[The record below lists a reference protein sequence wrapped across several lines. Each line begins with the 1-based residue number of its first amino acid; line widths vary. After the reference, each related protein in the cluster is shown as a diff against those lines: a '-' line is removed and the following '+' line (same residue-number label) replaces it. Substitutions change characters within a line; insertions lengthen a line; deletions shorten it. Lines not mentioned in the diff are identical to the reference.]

1 MTDMSDWNSLAFLV
15 FPYVS
20 LTIFVVGHT
29 FRYFTD
35 AYRWNAK
42 SSELLER
49 ESLKY
54 SSVIFHYGIVFTF
67 IGHAAGLLIP
77 QSLYTTLGISG
88 EAHTRLAIAAGAL
101 IGVAA
106 AAGSLL
112 LLHRRVTKRRVF
124 VNSTRKDLFTLGMLL
139 FVTGVGTYNVFF
151 GHYYVLDTVA
161 PWIRSIVTFRP
172 DYTLMRD
179 VPFMYKLHILAAFVL
194 FAFSPFSRLIH
205 IWSLPLPYLSRNYII
220 FRKRSADLQ

>member
-1 MTDMSDWNSLAFLV
+1 MSDWNLLAFVV
-15 FPYVS
+15 FPYVC

-35 AYRWNAK
+35 PYRWNAR
-42 SSELLER
+42 SSQLLEK

-67 IGHAAGLLIP
+67 IGHAGGLLVP
-77 QSLYTTLGISG
+77 QSLFSAAGISG
-88 EAHTRLAIAAGAL
+88 EAHTRIAVAAGAV

-106 AAGSLL
+106 VTGSLL
-112 LLHRRVTKRRVF
+112 LIRRRVTNRRVL
-124 VNSTRKDLFTLGMLL
+124 VNSSINDLITLGFLL
-139 FVTGVGTYNVFF
+139 FVAGVGTYNVFF

-172 DYTLMRD
+172 DHHLMRD
-179 VPFMYKLHILAAFVL
+179 VPFMYKLHILAAFAL

-220 FRKRSADLQ
+220 FRKRSTELQ